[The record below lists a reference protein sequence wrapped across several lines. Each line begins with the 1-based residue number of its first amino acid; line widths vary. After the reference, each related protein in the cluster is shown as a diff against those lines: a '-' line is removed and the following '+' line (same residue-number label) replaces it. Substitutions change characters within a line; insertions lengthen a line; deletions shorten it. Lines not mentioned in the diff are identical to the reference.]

1 MAKLYAWSAAG
12 GSEGMLAYVVKIRRE
27 SLGSGG
33 PTFESVCALAEDEP
47 TVLNLVK
54 TALRLEDEKLEV
66 TRTLREDEVQGLAL
80 KPFQVKR
87 IA

>member
-1 MAKLYAWSAAG
+1 MP
-12 GSEGMLAYVVKIRRE
+12 AYVVKIRRE

-54 TALRLEDEKLEV
+54 TALRLDDEELQV
-66 TRTLREDEVQGLAL
+66 TRTLHEDEVQGMAL

-87 IA
+87 IP